1 MAIFISSPEFI
12 NHSTVT
18 RQEYADLPL
27 KTYASVQLA
36 NVVTMQETRL
46 WIQKVYKEMQD
57 PTNKYWD
64 TEPIYRVMLDRSNSF
79 SEFGN
84 FHVNE
89 FLDSVGVDVGAN
101 ARQAHNKVYKVG
113 IPSEIKKGRTA
124 WSNYALVQRD
134 DDDNLCL
141 LPTRKGEHFKT
152 TYKLSGAQIK
162 TRRNTPYK
170 GGPYDGFHVEVK
182 YGRPEGV
189 SEAEWV
195 PYGGRNPPMD
205 PELSKIW
212 GQPQHAVNTMAPPKA
227 AEPSEACAPRP
238 AGPPQA

>member
-1 MAIFISSPEFI
+1 MSGIVAWERLDKEVVHSSYQNRELLPFQHPDLQFMFTAPDHDMAIFISSPEFI

-36 NVVTMQETRL
+36 NAVTMQEPHL

-64 TEPIYRVMLDRSNSF
+64 TYSREPIYRVMLDRSNSF

-89 FLDSVGVDVGAN
+89 FLDFVGVDVGAN

-134 DDDNLCL
+134 DVDNLCL

-152 TYKLSGAQIK
+152 TYKLSANMAGLKASPKQNGSLMAVEI
-162 TRRNTPYK
+162 RRWIQNYQKSGVNHSTP
-170 GGPYDGFHVEVK
+170 
-182 YGRPEGV
+182 
-189 SEAEWV
+189 
-195 PYGGRNPPMD
+195 
-205 PELSKIW
+205 
-212 GQPQHAVNTMAPPKA
+212 
-227 AEPSEACAPRP
+227 
-238 AGPPQA
+238 